1 MKFEK
6 IILFFTI
13 LLLSIIYYF
22 MLPTS
27 NYLGLPLGD
36 TPIFEYFGYAMT
48 KGELMYSNLFD
59 HKGPIIFIAHC
70 IGWFIYGEMGVKILF
85 ACCVFVFLFFVYRIS
100 KIYISSY
107 EYLLILIVVFIAFI
121 TISERGLNVETL
133 ALPFI
138 TMALYFYLELFENKF
153 ISNIRI
159 IFLGLSFGIVFF
171 IRANMV
177 GVWMLMTLVYLFTLL
192 KHREFKKILNYV
204 LFFFVGMFAVLIPLM
219 LYFIFTDT
227 FNDMLYQAFY
237 INFMYAGGEGVGKKK
252 ILLWSVKTLI
262 DMGLLFFAILANII
276 KPTNKK
282 TIFYNMIVVVLLFL
296 AIMSKREYLHYLIVV
311 IPLFVPYVSIVFSK
325 LSSYKINF
333 YKICVVLIGGYL
345 FYNTN
350 LTYLFDSIS
359 NRGSID
365 KNIDNVG
372 KYIKQNSNEEDRIY
386 THRLTGA
393 IYIHSERLASNK
405 YFFIPSISDN
415 LYIDDFK
422 KNMEENRP
430 KYIVISDRF
439 FGSGD
444 VDKYVKNLVNGSMY
458 KLAYNSEHLSVY
470 RLTK

>member
-6 IILFFTI
+6 IILFFSI

-22 MLPTS
+22 MLPIS
-27 NYLGLPLGD
+27 NYLGLSMGD

-48 KGELMYSNLFD
+48 KGELMYGNLFD
-59 HKGPIIFIAHC
+59 HKGPIIFIAHY
-70 IGWFIYGEMGVKILF
+70 IGWLIYGEIGVKILF
-85 ACCVFVFLFFVYRIS
+85 TCCIFVFLFFVYRIS
-100 KIYISSY
+100 KIYTSSY
-107 EYLLILIVVFIAFI
+107 EYLLILIVVFIAFV

-138 TMALYFYLELFENKF
+138 TMALYFYLEFIEIKF
-153 ISNIRI
+153 INNRRI
-159 IFLGLSFGIVFF
+159 VLLGVSFAIVFF

-177 GVWMLMTLVYLFTLL
+177 GVWILMSLVFTFIVFKEKELKLFV
-192 KHREFKKILNYV
+192 RYV
-204 LFFFVGMFAVLIPLM
+204 LFFLIGALSVFIPLS

-237 INFMYAGGEGVGKKK
+237 INFMYAGGEGVGKKR
-252 ILLWSVKTLI
+252 ILLWSIDTLI
-262 DMGLLFFAILANII
+262 DMGLLFFAMLANII
-276 KPTNKK
+276 KPTNNK
-282 TIFYNMIVVVLLFL
+282 TIFYNMIVVIILFL

-333 YKICVVLIGGYL
+333 YKVCVVLIGGYL
-345 FYNTN
+345 FYNSN

-372 KYIKQNSNEEDRIY
+372 KYIKQNSNGEDRIY

-405 YFFIPSISDN
+405 YFFIPSISEN

-430 KYIVISDRF
+430 KYIVVSDRF

-444 VDKYVKNLVNGSMY
+444 VDKYVKNLVNGSTY
-458 KLAYNSEHLSVY
+458 KLAYNSEDLSVY

>member
-22 MLPTS
+22 MLPIS

-48 KGELMYSNLFD
+48 KGELMYGNLFD
-59 HKGPIIFIAHC
+59 HKGPIIFIAHY
-70 IGWFIYGEMGVKILF
+70 IGWLIYGEMGVKILF
-85 ACCVFVFLFFVYRIS
+85 TCCVFVFLFFVYRIS
-100 KIYISSY
+100 KIYTSSY
-107 EYLLILIVVFIAFI
+107 EYLLILIVVFIAFV

-138 TMALYFYLELFENKF
+138 TMALYFYLKF
-153 ISNIRI
+153 IEIKLINNLRI
-159 IFLGLSFGIVFF
+159 VMLGLSFAIVFF

-177 GVWMLMTLVYLFTLL
+177 GVWILMSLVFTFIVFKEKELKLFA
-192 KHREFKKILNYV
+192 RYV
-204 LFFFVGMFAVLIPLM
+204 LFFLIGVLLVFVPLI
-219 LYFIFTDT
+219 LYFIFKDI
-227 FNDMLYQAFY
+227 FYDMLYQAFY
-237 INFMYAGGEGVGKKK
+237 INFMYASGEGIGKKK
-252 ILLWSVKTLI
+252 IILWSIKTLI
-262 DMGLLFFAILANII
+262 GMGLLFFAILANII
-276 KPTNKK
+276 TPIKRK
-282 TIFYNMIVVVLLFL
+282 TIFYNVTVVVLLFL
-296 AIMSKREYLHYLIVV
+296 AIMSKREYEHYLIAV
-311 IPLFVPYVSIVFSK
+311 IPLFVPYISIVFNE
-325 LSSYKINF
+325 LSRYKIDF
-333 YKICVVLIGGYL
+333 YKICVILIGGFL
-345 FYNTN
+345 LYNPS

-405 YFFIPSISDN
+405 YFFIPSIPEN
-415 LYIDDFK
+415 LYINDFK
-422 KNMEENRP
+422 KNMEDNRP
-430 KYIVISDRF
+430 KYIVVSDRY
-439 FGSGD
+439 FGSSD